1 MSIWIPYR
9 AQLRLQGALV
19 RIKTLLDNITL
30 HEPCYCE
37 FVNLCNRI
45 TSIYFYVHHAYQIN
59 HYLIYLIDCNC

>member
-19 RIKTLLDNITL
+19 RMKTLLDNITL

-59 HYLIYLIDCNC
+59 HFLSN